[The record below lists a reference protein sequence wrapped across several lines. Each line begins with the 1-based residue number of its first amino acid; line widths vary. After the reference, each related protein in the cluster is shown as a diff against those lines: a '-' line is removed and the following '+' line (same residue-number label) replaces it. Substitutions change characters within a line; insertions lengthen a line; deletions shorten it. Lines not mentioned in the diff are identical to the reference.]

1 MIEGVCTHWQG
12 FFGFI
17 EGDDGVNYFAHQT
30 AIRTA
35 KKGEFRMLIPGERYK
50 FKSRKQSAARWR
62 SASFGYCK
70 EYQYKIDST
79 GNVASFANEN
89 AGA

>member
-50 FKSRKQSAARWR
+50 FQ
-62 SASFGYCK
+62 
-70 EYQYKIDST
+70 
-79 GNVASFANEN
+79 VAQAERGPM
-89 AGA
+89 AIGIVRIL